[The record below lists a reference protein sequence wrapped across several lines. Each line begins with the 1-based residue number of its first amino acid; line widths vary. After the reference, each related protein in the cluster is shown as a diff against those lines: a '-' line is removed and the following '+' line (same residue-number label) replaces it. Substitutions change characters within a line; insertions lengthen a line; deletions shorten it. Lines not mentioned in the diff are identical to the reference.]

1 MSAPSIPSRAST
13 TDDPGAAAR
22 STTSILLGLT
32 LLSGMAGLV
41 HELLYLR
48 ILSGVLGELFYVH
61 TALVAVFLLA
71 MGVGALVAHRLV
83 GWLFAVEIALGIHAL
98 AFPAIVA
105 AFQGSFLDTMLEAPG
120 LHAVLTALML
130 LAWPAACVGLSIPCF
145 SACLAPRLGG
155 AAFARTYVVFNLG
168 AALSLLVV
176 EYGLVRWVGY
186 SRALALVG
194 SLNLVVGLV
203 LFIGR
208 RRLLPPQ
215 AEPPASR
222 LEPRLAGAVFLA
234 SGFSGVFTAAFL
246 KLCYAL
252 FRPNRENFALCTAAL
267 LLALAGGTYV
277 VEERRWSFARCMSLA
292 ALTLCATW
300 ALVPVFGTLYDVL
313 PQAIKLY
320 GDGALGASLT
330 TPIGMVAVRLAFA
343 TLLGGSVYALVSG
356 TLPALM
362 RGETATARRSG
373 QLLLIS
379 GIANALGLLLFDFLL
394 HPHVPFFGL
403 VAVTAGGFMLAALAP
418 QERLGRLE
426 RWALAGALL
435 LLPIVAS
442 VPESVVY
449 TSFRH
454 YRDATIRVFK
464 SGPDDTTLVLV
475 NGAARIHYNG
485 LPEISVGDPTR
496 VNTAEITVGM
506 IPALL
511 APRRERALV
520 LGLGSGITA
529 GTVASLCAHTDVV
542 DVNLAAVRL
551 AGALGFANFDVLD
564 NPGFAFH
571 NQDGRRYLA
580 RTRDVRYDLVVNTVS
595 TPKFYAA
602 AKVYTVEFFDSV
614 RRSLAPDGVYATWF
628 SPSDTSPQG
637 ARILLAGLAS
647 RFAHCALATVRG
659 PYCVA
664 ACSDRPLDAQ
674 LSAAAVPASV
684 SDTLLRSLRVPVSL
698 EGYLNGV
705 LLTRDLFAR
714 RPFGDG
720 TPLNH
725 DDFPRL
731 EFHLRDLPGTALRDP
746 VMDQPDLFNI
756 DTQPDP
762 EAPLFVER
770 AIVLY
775 AHYRAFF
782 NRFIEGPLLRSPEQR
797 EAFQKRLD
805 LQVLKQEDLGAQ
817 SESHPASN

>member
-1 MSAPSIPSRAST
+1 MSAPSIPSSPSITAE
-13 TDDPGAAAR
+13 PGAGAR
-22 STTSILLGLT
+22 STTVILLGLT

-71 MGVGALVAHRLV
+71 MGVGALVAHRCV
-83 GWLFAVEIALGIHAL
+83 RWLFAVELALGLHAL

-105 AFQGSFLDTMLEAPG
+105 AFQGSFLDTMVEAPG
-120 LHAVLTALML
+120 LHAVMVALIL

-155 AAFARTYVVFNLG
+155 AAFARTYVVFNVG

-186 SRALALVG
+186 SRALAIVG
-194 SLNLVVGLV
+194 SLNLVVGLALLV
-203 LFIGR
+203 GR
-208 RRLLPPQ
+208 RRLLPPH
-215 AEPPASR
+215 AEPPAGR
-222 LEPRLAGAVFLA
+222 LEPRIAGAVFLA

-267 LLALAGGTYV
+267 LLALAAGTSI

-292 ALTLCATW
+292 ALALCGTW
-300 ALVPVFGTLYDVL
+300 AFVPVVGTFYDVL
-313 PQAIKLY
+313 PQAIVLY
-320 GDGALGASLT
+320 GDGALGAALRS
-330 TPIGMVAVRLAFA
+330 PVGVVGVRLAFA

-362 RGETATARRSG
+362 RGEMATARRSG
-373 QLLLIS
+373 QLLLVS
-379 GIANALGLLLFDFLL
+379 GIANALGLLLFNFLL
-394 HPHVPFFGL
+394 HPSLPFFGV
-403 VAVTAGGFMLAALAP
+403 VAVTAGGFMLAALAMQAP
-418 QERLGRLE
+418 LARLE
-426 RWALAGALL
+426 RRALAGALL
-435 LLPIVAS
+435 LLPVLGLL
-442 VPESVVY
+442 PESVVY
-449 TSFRH
+449 TSFRP
-454 YRDATIRVFK
+454 YANATVSVFK
-464 SGPDDTTLVLV
+464 SGPDDTTLVQMD
-475 NGAARIHYNG
+475 GSSRIHYNG
-485 LPEISVGDPTR
+485 LPEISVGNPTR
-496 VNTAEITVGM
+496 VNTAEITVGL

-529 GTVASLCAHTDVV
+529 GTVASLCEKTDVV
-542 DVNLAAVRL
+542 DVNLAALRL
-551 AGALGFANFDVLD
+551 ADALSFANFDVLE
-564 NPGFAFH
+564 NPGFVFH
-571 NQDGRRYLA
+571 NQDGRRFLA
-580 RTRDVRYDLVVNTVS
+580 RPRDVRYDLIVNTVS

-614 RRSLAPDGVYATWF
+614 RRSLATDGVYATWF
-628 SPSDTSPQG
+628 SPSDTSPEG

-659 PYCVA
+659 SYYVA
-664 ACSDRPLDAQ
+664 ACSDRPLDAK
-674 LSAAAVPASV
+674 LSPSVVPAAV
-684 SDTLLRSLRVPVSL
+684 SDMLLRSARVPVSL
-698 EGYLNGV
+698 DGYLDGV

-714 RPFGDG
+714 KPFGDG

-731 EFHLRDLPGTALRDP
+731 EFYLRDLPNTALRDP
-746 VMDQPDLFNI
+746 VMEQPALFNI
-756 DTQPDP
+756 DTKVDP
-762 EAPLFVER
+762 AAPGFVER

-775 AHYRAFF
+775 AHNRPFF
-782 NRFIEGPLLRSPEQR
+782 SRYIERPLMASPEQR

-805 LQVLKQEDLGAQ
+805 LPLLKQEDLGAQ
-817 SESHPASN
+817 VDSHPAGN